1 MLRKITRLAVPET
14 LGAEVV
20 LPVDRRDPAIVSLA
34 SIAENA
40 NQPKPHA
47 VFWRTL
53 RRFRSNCLVLQVDMI
68 GFLNDRFKNRERL
81 AMKQRVCVLMI

>member
-14 LGAEVV
+14 LGAEDV
-20 LPVDRRDPAIVSLA
+20 LTADRRDPAMVCFA

-53 RRFRSNCLVLQVDMI
+53 RRLTSNCLVLHMDMI
-68 GFLNDRFKNRERL
+68 GFLRETFKKTGTSLLFNDVFTV
-81 AMKQRVCVLMI
+81 Q